1 MVGGSDDA
9 TTDACLLLIW
19 LNKLIKM
26 LKNLSV
32 QQKYKTYIYRNKINE
47 HEHVTSKS
55 EIKRDIKK
63 LKRIEKQIKA

>member
-1 MVGGSDDA
+1 
-9 TTDACLLLIW
+9 
-19 LNKLIKM
+19 M

-63 LKRIEKQIKA
+63 KQLKRIEKQIKA